1 MEEIVIKASS
11 GSVFVDQFDE
21 RVWVSIHVDSGSAR
35 AILSVE
41 QAREMVEAINNV
53 IAKVQA

>member
-21 RVWVSIHVDSGSAR
+21 RVWVSIHVDGGSAR

-53 IAKVQA
+53 IKAVK